1 MSRTKKAAKN
11 IIFNITNQVI
21 ALILAFASRT
31 IFIRSLGQELLGI
44 NGLFS
49 DVLNL
54 LSMADLGFNVA
65 MVYSFYQPLAANDKK
80 AIAGL
85 VRFYRRIYRII
96 AFAIAAIG
104 LAIIPILPRLIN
116 LEQEV
121 SHINLYYSLSLFNI
135 VASYLYVHKTSVL
148 TADQNN
154 YIISKVNIICQSIQI
169 MFQIAVLILF
179 KNYALYLIIAII
191 ATLCKN
197 IVCSHIAE
205 RKYPYIRNAEP
216 ISRENRRDIF
226 LNVFSCFIYKTVNV
240 VLNATDNLLIS
251 VIVGTVFVGYYSNY
265 QLIQTRLVSLYALI
279 FTSLTATVGNVIVT
293 ESAEKRLNVFQCE
306 QTISN
311 IISCIIVPCYILL
324 ASDFIRIWLN
334 SDYMLKGID
343 VAAMGVNIYFS
354 CILQPLWTFRE
365 AVGLYKHTKFVMAM
379 CAVLNIILSIL
390 LGKICGLFGIVIA
403 SALSRLFTYIW
414 YEPHLLF
421 NLYFEQSAKYYFV
434 ELLKNIILVIFI
446 TMICYICTMFLFTD
460 SFSLWLFK
468 AGIVF
473 LVSLIIAVFS
483 YQKSK
488 GFALLKRYVLRLI
501 YREERD

>member
-11 IIFNITNQVI
+11 IIFNVTNQII
-21 ALILAFASRT
+21 ALILAFTSRT
-31 IFIRSLGQELLGI
+31 IFIRALGQEFLGI

-54 LSMADLGFNVA
+54 LSLADLGFNVA
-65 MVYSFYQPLAANDKK
+65 MVYSFYQPLAANDTK

-85 VRFYRRIYRII
+85 VQFYRKIYRII
-96 AFAIAAIG
+96 AFVIAGIG

-116 LEQEV
+116 LDQEFR
-121 SHINLYYSLSLFNI
+121 HINLYYVLSLLNI
-135 VASYLYVHKTSVL
+135 IVSYLYVYKTSVL

-169 MFQIAVLILF
+169 MSQIAALAIF
-179 KNYALYLIIAII
+179 KNYTLYLIIAII

-197 IVCSHIAE
+197 IICSYIAE
-205 RKYPYIRNAEP
+205 NRYPYIRNKEP
-216 ISRENRRDIF
+216 MSRENKTDI
-226 LNVFSCFIYKTVNV
+226 LSNVFSCFIYKAVNV

-293 ESAEKRLNVFQCE
+293 ESAEKRFNVFQCE
-306 QTISN
+306 QTVSN

-324 ASDFIRIWLN
+324 ASDFIKIWLD
-334 SDYMLKGID
+334 SGYMLKGLD

-365 AVGLYKHTKFVMAM
+365 AVGLYKHTKFVMVM
-379 CAVLNIILSIL
+379 CAALNIILSIL
-390 LGKICGLFGIVIA
+390 LGKIWGLFGIVIA
-403 SALSRLFTYIW
+403 SAFSRLFTYIW
-414 YEPHLLF
+414 YEPCLLF
-421 NLYFEQSAKYYFV
+421 NLYFEQSAKYYFIG
-434 ELLKNIILVIFI
+434 LLRNIILVIFI
-446 TMICYICTMFLFTD
+446 TIICYIGTMFLYTD
-460 SFSLWLFK
+460 SFIMWLFK

-473 LVSLIIAVFS
+473 AVSLIIAVFS
-483 YQKSK
+483 YRKSK
-488 GFALLKRYVLRLI
+488 GFALLKRYILRLI
-501 YREERD
+501 YREERG